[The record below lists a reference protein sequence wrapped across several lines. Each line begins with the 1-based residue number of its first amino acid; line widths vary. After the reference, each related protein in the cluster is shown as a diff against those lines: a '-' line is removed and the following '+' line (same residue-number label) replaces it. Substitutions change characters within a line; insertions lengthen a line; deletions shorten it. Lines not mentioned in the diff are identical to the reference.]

1 MSENLDKYYSIKG
14 PSSGEFKDRGSKFF
28 GYLYPVTSLEEFEKH
43 LIDLRKEH
51 LKARHYCYA
60 YRLNFEEELFRMN
73 DDGEP
78 SGTAGKPIYGQLLK
92 HNLFDVACVVVRYFG
107 GTKLG
112 TSGLI
117 NAYKLSALDAIQQ
130 ADIED
135 RYLTHSIKFE
145 FDYAQMGEIMEL
157 VKSQNIFISS
167 KTFEQTPILVL
178 NIPKSETEL
187 TLRQL
192 KAKLLKVDLEYIDIK
207 SKVPG
212 CTFSYL

>member
-1 MSENLDKYYSIKG
+1 
-14 PSSGEFKDRGSKFF
+14 
-28 GYLYPVTSLEEFEKH
+28 
-43 LIDLRKEH
+43 
-51 LKARHYCYA
+51 
-60 YRLNFEEELFRMN
+60 
-73 DDGEP
+73 
-78 SGTAGKPIYGQLLK
+78 
-92 HNLFDVACVVVRYFG
+92 
-107 GTKLG
+107 
-112 TSGLI
+112 
-117 NAYKLSALDAIQQ
+117 
-130 ADIED
+130 
-135 RYLTHSIKFE
+135 
-145 FDYAQMGEIMEL
+145 MGEIMEL